1 MKKPIS
7 HWNFVWKE
15 IELYRSG
22 PDFIKV
28 LSIVAHNKQR
38 LTNTCTSRVYRI
50 LCIYYNTHFNLSI
63 WTFCTSM
70 SSPKPSSSWIC
81 QACISWTPGQETHVI
96 WNGSPP
102 DLVCS
107 HPESL
112 GYVEGLS
119 FTNRQKY
126 AKNRQILP
134 HLGLLLHH
142 SVALLQRR
150 LQRKEFESPFLVKLS
165 SWFWSRYV
173 WHRKVTSYKSY
184 QLSPVPSLSE
194 PRHHKTSLTWKGL

>member
-15 IELYRSG
+15 IELYRCG

-38 LTNTCTSRVYRI
+38 LTNMYFACVQNPLYI
-50 LCIYYNTHFNLSI
+50 YIYYNTHRNLSI

-81 QACISWTPGQETHVI
+81 QASISWTPGQETHVI

-102 DLVCS
+102 GLVCS

-119 FTNRQKY
+119 FTNRQKST
-126 AKNRQILP
+126 KNRQILP

-150 LQRKEFESPFLVKLS
+150 LQRKEFESPFLVK
-165 SWFWSRYV
+165 
-173 WHRKVTSYKSY
+173 
-184 QLSPVPSLSE
+184 
-194 PRHHKTSLTWKGL
+194 